1 MPFLDVDERVMTPR
15 GRIDLAFD
23 VIGVMVHPKGKTS
36 RRRRRTAL
44 ARTLFG
50 MSDHS
55 DDPEVVAQVEGW
67 WKAAGGFKTDAEA
80 DPYSKQQNDVL
91 CQIPKILTVGKALDW
106 VWAMD
111 VHHRDMLPG
120 GGSLHKAFAILQDPV
135 CGFPRSES
143 SLWSAWKRYKPV
155 AHLCAAFMFA
165 FEDARRNGT
174 PDEFDECMKYAY
186 DEAIE
191 ETLSLVAAYQ
201 RFGTGFMPH
210 GQRKPLIDPEETWLL
225 RGIEAH
231 DSFVPP
237 PLPPELLAVAEA
249 YKAPENNAYR

>member
-1 MPFLDVDERVMTPR
+1 MPFLDVGERLMTPS
-15 GRIDLAFD
+15 GRIDLAVD
-23 VIGVMVHPKGKTS
+23 VIGVMVHPKDKTA

-50 MSDHS
+50 MHDHN
-55 DDPEVVAQVEGW
+55 DDPEVVAQVEDW
-67 WKAAGGFKTDAEA
+67 WNVAGGFETDAEA

-91 CQIPKILTVGKALDW
+91 RQIPKILTVGTALNC
-106 VWAMD
+106 VWAMH

-120 GGSLHKAFAILQDPV
+120 GASLHKAFAILQDPA
-135 CGFPRSES
+135 CGFPTSES
-143 SLWSAWKRYKPV
+143 SLWSAWRRYKRA
-155 AHLCAAFMFA
+155 AHLCAAFMLA
-165 FEDARRNGT
+165 YEDARLKGT
-174 PDEFDECMKYAY
+174 PDEQKERVTYAY
-186 DEAIE
+186 DEALE

-201 RFGTGFMPH
+201 RFGTGFMPR
-210 GQRKPLIDPEETWLL
+210 GQRQPLLEPEKTWLL

-237 PLPPELLAVAEA
+237 PLPPEVLAVAEA